1 MDRKTKRLKRHYRVN
16 RILVR
21 DGFDGDYDY
30 ARARDWGEVKAIP
43 HLYAFTE
50 DKQDYHKKAVKNSI
64 EAMKDYGTNKDIK
77 KTKNG
82 VELDERHRKFFRVAS
97 TNMKKI
103 LNTFEKKGT
112 LPPTAA
118 IVDDYL
124 SKHPEGLRIVI
135 PPARTKKLK
144 KVKQ

>member
-21 DGFDGDYDY
+21 DGFDGDYGY
-30 ARARDWGEVKAIP
+30 AKARYWGEKKASL

-64 EAMKDYGTNKDIK
+64 EAMKNYGTNKDIK
-77 KTKNG
+77 ETKNG
-82 VELDERHRKFFRVAS
+82 VELDDRHRKFFRVAS
-97 TNMKKI
+97 TNMKKV

-112 LPPTAA
+112 LPAYGC

-124 SKHPEGLRIVI
+124 SKHPEGLKYVSK
-135 PPARTKKLK
+135 PPRTKSK